1 MKKKLFIIIPLII
14 LIIIS
19 LIFILKKDKN
29 EKFYLED
36 KYYNSKEV
44 VQIDKAKYED
54 LVKNKESF
62 VVFVYQ
68 PACYVSEG
76 LERIKGTIINQYF
89 KSVYLPST
97 IDEIREKVNN
107 NPYPENVKN
116 KIEQI
121 TGKSVA
127 FYKGDV
133 CNESDLEAVF
143 KDNIIRLKCNC
154 STCFRCWS

>member
-19 LIFILKKDKN
+19 LIFILKKDKS

-76 LERIKGTIINQYF
+76 LERVVNEFQNKNNISYYKIAFSEIKTSEKAEFLKYYPSFIIFNKGKQVAFLDSSAKEHVPYYEDINEF
-89 KSVYLPST
+89 TKWFY
-97 IDEIREKVNN
+97 EKV
-107 NPYPENVKN
+107 
-116 KIEQI
+116 
-121 TGKSVA
+121 
-127 FYKGDV
+127 
-133 CNESDLEAVF
+133 
-143 KDNIIRLKCNC
+143 LKK
-154 STCFRCWS
+154 